1 MSIKIYFIL
10 SIFTFCFF
18 SLAQSDTI
26 SPQSIV
32 VNPKASF
39 EVEVWVD
46 RDLSGNTVPHYDLG
60 ETIRMNVRVS
70 ESSYVYLFNIHS
82 DGVVDQILP
91 NRLDGTNNYL
101 SAGETR
107 SFPPQGARYR
117 FTIGEPEGIDKV
129 IALAS
134 KEPLNIDTLA
144 QFHSE
149 AAFASARHSNE
160 SFAQSLSIVVSPVK
174 EDSWVTDTVHFA
186 VGRAPLAHTNSPEN
200 NSANSITIPPTNNI
214 SANTNPPS
222 PSQTPVNTTLE
233 APSSTANS
241 NNNTPPQI
249 SDESITVSPTPV
261 DTPAANNSDSPS
273 SPPQTPS
280 NTITIAPVTPPAE
293 SPSDSN
299 ANSTPTA
306 QTPSNT
312 ISISP
317 IEPSSP
323 STASVPTE
331 SPANTSP
338 PNSITISPL
347 SITPTPAEPQPVAE
361 QVIFDAL
368 NLKFCAGTKI
378 NNHRQDPNS
387 ARVNFSSEVSLA
399 EVHSCYH
406 EQINDG
412 GWQLLRMEQKNS
424 ASKLLASYYYQGK
437 FLSLD
442 LEELKNGNYRLK
454 LSIR

>member
-1 MSIKIYFIL
+1 MNTKIYFIL

-18 SLAQSDTI
+18 SLAQSDTV

-32 VNPKASF
+32 VNPEASF

-46 RDLSGNTVPHYDLG
+46 RDLSGNAMPHYDLG
-60 ETIRMNVRVS
+60 EAIRMSVRVS
-70 ESSYVYLFNIHS
+70 ESSYVYLFNVHS

-107 SFPPQGARYR
+107 NFPPQGARYR

-134 KEPLNIDTLA
+134 KEPLDTATLA
-144 QFHSE
+144 QFDSA

-160 SFAQSLSIVVSPVK
+160 SFAQSLSIVVSPIE

-186 VGRAPLAHTNSPEN
+186 VGRAPLAQANSPEN
-200 NSANSITIPPTNNI
+200 SSANSVTIPPTNNN
-214 SANTNPPS
+214 ANTSPPS
-222 PSQTPVNTTLE
+222 PPQTPISTT
-233 APSSTANS
+233 PSETPSVTANS
-241 NNNTPPQI
+241 NTSQI
-249 SDESITVSPTPV
+249 SDESITIAPAPV
-261 DTPAANNSDSPS
+261 DTPTATNSDSPS
-273 SPPQTPS
+273 PLPQTPS

-299 ANSTPTA
+299 ANSTPT

-331 SPANTSP
+331 TPANTSP

-347 SITPTPAEPQPVAE
+347 SITPTPAKSEPAAE

-378 NNHRQDPNS
+378 NSHRQNPNS

-442 LEELKNGNYRLK
+442 LEELQNGNYRLR